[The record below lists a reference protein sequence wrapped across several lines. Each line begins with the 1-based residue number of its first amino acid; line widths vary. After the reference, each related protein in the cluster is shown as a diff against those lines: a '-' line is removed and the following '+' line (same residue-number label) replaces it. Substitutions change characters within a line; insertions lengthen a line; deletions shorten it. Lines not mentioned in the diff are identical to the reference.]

1 MPAPDVQLYL
11 FYLGC
16 VVVACLVISLT
27 AVVVRRRRRSAFR
40 REILRS
46 VLGAREPEGQSVPDA
61 RSSLRSPVSQLGR
74 EPFGRQ
80 HRPGGRPEPIPSER
94 KQKWEEARKL
104 AQSGWSLDQIV
115 SRLQLGYDEAR
126 IALLGD
132 RVIVEAGNGRS
143 ERGPSRAAKARQLA
157 EEGMSPAEIGKR
169 LGMSLQE
176 VELIS
181 HVA

>member
-27 AVVVRRRRRSAFR
+27 AVLVRRRRRTAFR

-46 VLGAREPEGQSVPDA
+46 VLAEPEATGRPVPGA
-61 RSSLRSPVSQLGR
+61 LSSLHQPVSQLGR
-74 EPFGRQ
+74 GPFGRL

-94 KQKWEEARKL
+94 KQKWEEARRL

-115 SRLQLGYDEAR
+115 SSLQLGYDEAR

-132 RVIVEAGNGRS
+132 RVITEAGNDLP
-143 ERGPSRAAKARQLA
+143 ERGSSRAAKSRQLA

-176 VELIS
+176 VKLTS
-181 HVA
+181 HIA